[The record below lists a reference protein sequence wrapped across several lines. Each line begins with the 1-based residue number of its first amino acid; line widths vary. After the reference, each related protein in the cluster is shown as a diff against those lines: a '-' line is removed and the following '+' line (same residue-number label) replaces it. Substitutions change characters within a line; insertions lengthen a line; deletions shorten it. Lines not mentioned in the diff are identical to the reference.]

1 MPRFY
6 IDSSDGAVPIIDNE
20 GSEYPDAQAAR
31 KAALSLLPDMARDEM
46 PDGDE
51 RTFSV
56 SVRNN
61 SGRAIYSAR
70 LALKGRWH
78 ID

>member
-1 MPRFY
+1 MPRFN

-56 SVRNN
+56 SVRNT

-70 LALKGRWH
+70 LALKGWWH